1 MMVSDKHRLHVTCA
15 TRKIYQKFITI
26 RWAPFLIIYL
36 FLHFSVQNSYA
47 SEKER
52 SPRIGTV
59 GATLSMAT
67 DYVFRGISQTLE
79 EPQVQVDI
87 NWSHKSGWYAGA
99 WSSNTEFGGDGN
111 SMEFDPY
118 IGFSSAVAD
127 TNWRYD
133 LGYWHYHFPGAQA
146 DFDYGEF
153 YGTVSYGPENVN
165 ASFSVFYADDFFG
178 SDFFGDGSSVAFHG
192 KFIYSLDNDVSLS
205 ARVGRQ
211 TFDEPVALVDQNYTY
226 YDIGVSKR
234 WIGFTLDLRWH
245 DTVGVKSDYVAGSLA
260 DGRLV
265 ARVSRGF

>member
-1 MMVSDKHRLHVTCA
+1 MMALKKHCLYVARSA
-15 TRKIYQKFITI
+15 KKIHQKSIVL
-26 RWAPFLIIYL
+26 RWAPVLLVSFFLQ
-36 FLHFSVQNSYA
+36 FLAQNSYA
-47 SEKER
+47 SERER
-52 SPRIGTV
+52 SPRIGTIS
-59 GATLSMAT
+59 ATLSMAT

-79 EPQVQVDI
+79 EPQVQVDL

-99 WSSNTEFGGDGN
+99 WSSNTEFGGMGN

-127 TNWRYD
+127 TNWSYD
-133 LGYWHYHFPGAQA
+133 VGYWHYHFPGAQS

-153 YGTVSYGPENVN
+153 YGTATYGPENIN
-165 ASFSVFYADDFFG
+165 ASLSVFYADDFFG
-178 SDFFGDGSSVAFHG
+178 KDFFGEGSSVAFHG
-192 KFIYSLDNDVSLS
+192 KFVYSLDNDFSFS

-211 TFDEPVALVDQNYTY
+211 TFDEPAALVDQNYTY

-245 DTVGVKSDYVAGSLA
+245 DTVGVTADYVAGRLA